1 MDKAAL
7 ALASHGVCATDK
19 QESCAVKAVLFD
31 LGHVLIDFDHMRAA
45 ESLSCFTDKSAQ
57 EIFNL
62 FFDSELTALFEEGK
76 ISPREFFAEVRRM
89 LNLDISFHQFVPAWN
104 EIFFF
109 SEKNFGVYQL
119 ASKIKNTYKFGVL
132 SNINILHLEYIK
144 RTFSLLGTF
153 TIIASNELGLRK
165 PDPAV
170 YQKALAILG
179 EPAEKVFYTDDKAEL
194 VVSAS
199 QLGMRSFIFKDV
211 EGLKKDLLQAGLH
224 IL

>member
-1 MDKAAL
+1 MDKAPQAL
-7 ALASHGVCATDK
+7 AAKSVSATDK

-31 LGHVLIDFDHMRAA
+31 LGQVLIDFDHLRAA

-57 EIFNL
+57 EIFDL

-76 ISPREFFAEVRRM
+76 ISPREFFAEVRGM
-89 LNLDISFHQFVPAWN
+89 LNLDISYHQFVPVWN

-119 ASKIKNTYKFGVL
+119 ACKIKNTYKFGVL

-144 RTFSLLGTF
+144 RTFPLLNAF

-165 PDPAV
+165 PDPDI
-170 YQKALAILG
+170 YQKALQKLG
-179 EPAEKVFYTDDKAEL
+179 EPAENVFYTDDRAEL
-194 VVSAS
+194 VASAS
-199 QLGMRSFIFKDV
+199 QLGMRSFIFKDA
-211 EGLKKDLLQAGLH
+211 EGLRKDLLQAGLH